1 MKYSFFLVLL
11 IAVACGKPLPVLD
24 SIDLDAWKRDRQACQ
39 GLRTRD
45 IEVLKSQRAKLTSLT
60 EMDIVKLLG
69 KPDQTELYKR
79 NQKFYYYFLEPSA
92 ECPGGSSTAQRLT
105 VRFNAVGLAKEI
117 VFE

>member
-1 MKYSFFLVLL
+1 MKKRYLLLLFLL
-11 IAVACGKPLPVLD
+11 VACGKPLPSLEN
-24 SIDLDAWKRDRQACQ
+24 IDLEAWKRDRQGCE
-39 GLRTRD
+39 GTRTRAID
-45 IEVLKSQRAKLTSLT
+45 PMKSQREKLISLS

-92 ECPGGSSTAQRLT
+92 ECPGGNASAQRLT